1 MHRSDIA
8 ITRGPKGLFPCTV
21 CFVPQDKQ
29 SIVRVWDRRTAE
41 RTEATINAAERM
53 FNTPKMKTAAEKL
66 LKNNGLRFVKVCC
79 DISGLSSERSLIF
92 VA

>member
-29 SIVRVWDRRTAE
+29 SIVRVWERRTAE
-41 RTEATINAAERM
+41 RTEATINAGAFEHIRRKGPAKN
-53 FNTPKMKTAAEKL
+53 FSTTIGEHGHVD
-66 LKNNGLRFVKVCC
+66 LKADFRAFTNGRDFETQV
-79 DISGLSSERSLIF
+79 
-92 VA
+92 